1 MSEHLSSSS
10 SPSSTTA
17 AAETELEIPAS
28 GDIVVA
34 RASEGSGSYTVT
46 QVPDPP
52 CFVCATLPDAVDSAR
67 AFARIHRVDVWV
79 GDGEEPT
86 LRHVFRP
93 GHRLPPPRGTRR

>member
-1 MSEHLSSSS
+1 MSERLPSAS

-17 AAETELEIPAS
+17 AGADTELPAS
-28 GDIVVA
+28 GDIVVT
-34 RASEGSGSYTVT
+34 RGSERSGSYTVT

-52 CFVCATLPDAVDSAR
+52 CFVCATLPDAVDAAR

-86 LRHVFRP
+86 RRHVFRP
-93 GHRLPPPRGTRR
+93 GHRMPPPRGSRR

>member
-1 MSEHLSSSS
+1 MSERVVSAS
-10 SPSSTTA
+10 SPSSTPA
-17 AAETELEIPAS
+17 AAGAVTEIPAS

-34 RASEGSGSYTVT
+34 RGGERSGSYTVT

-52 CFVCATLPDAVDSAR
+52 CFVCATLPDAVDAAR

-93 GHRLPPPRGTRR
+93 GHRLPPPRGSRR